1 MGNSHDYVALDWVRG
16 EIDETL
22 NQARQALEAY
32 VENTEDTSRIRFCL
46 NYIHQVH
53 GTLQMVEFYGAA
65 LLAEEMEKLAQAL
78 LNQAV
83 PNLRE
88 AVEVL
93 MQAVLQ
99 LPSYLEHLHAG
110 RKDLPL
116 VILPILNDLRASRG
130 ESLLSDTSLFT
141 PDLSAARITAPA
153 GVVQRLQDEKVIA
166 SLRKLRQMFQF
177 SLAGAVRGNEVKA
190 NTAYMVKV
198 LTRVE
203 RLCQHTSIG
212 QLWSVAIAFIEVFD
226 DNEVELTSATKTLLR
241 DLDHQLK
248 RLIDESVDILLQ
260 PIPEDLLKHLLYYI
274 AKSDTD
280 TEHVRKVRELFNLD
294 QSLPKD
300 EEVDAERAR
309 MQGPDKD
316 AIESVVSALNEELA
330 RIKDQ
335 LDLFVRGEFRDNA
348 DLEELL
354 PGLKQVANTM
364 AVLGLGIPRKVIL
377 EQVEVIE
384 ALIEE
389 RGEAEDSTL
398 MDIAGALL
406 YVEATLTGMTEEH
419 ASTLPTQTESDIP
432 AEQLGNAHDALLR
445 EARNGLE
452 QAKTCIVNF
461 IASQWDHSEIEGVP
475 AILDGLRGGLQI
487 IPLTKASELINSC
500 NQYIQQALLSKRSV
514 PDWKQLD
521 TLADAITS
529 IEYYIERLTEGA
541 QDNELILQ
549 VAEESVTEL
558 GFPPGEAPTYTESS
572 TEQESSSEEPLSD
585 FSPDAPSKESDAEL
599 IDDEIIEIFIEEAE
613 EVLSTIAEFYPKFL
627 KDHQQKGA
635 IVELRRA
642 FHTLKG
648 SGRLVGAATLG
659 ELAWSVEN
667 MLNRVLDNTISISK
681 EIFPLLED
689 VIQKLPQLVSDFK
702 EKQPSEDVS
711 DLIDQANVIAGVPR
725 SGASK
730 EASIEAASSTSE
742 TEQHEEIATATAPEA
757 DATEA
762 TESIEV
768 EDAATSSDAAA
779 DSDNTVVEEQAPIAA
794 TSRSNDDDDLID
806 DEIIEIF
813 IEETEEVLETIAEYL
828 PTYLSQHDNR
838 EALTELRRAFHT
850 LKGSGRMVSATTVG
864 ELSWAAENMMN
875 RIIDGSIVMSNEI
888 GDVLSNVTALLP
900 DLIEDFKLQ
909 QAPRHDVTPL
919 IQQAESLS
927 EGQPAAA
934 SDSSTAETTAASIT
948 SDVETDSG
956 VDPVLLDIFRSET
969 DTHLD
974 TINEFVDK
982 AEAEGELAFTDAIS
996 RALHTLK
1003 GSANTA
1009 GIGPIASIIVPVE
1022 KFVKDARALNIP
1034 ANPAVSDMLRQAAGY
1049 VRQGIE
1055 QLYNDPQHVLEGTE
1069 EFLSH
1074 LNELSELTFAEVAD
1088 VEQVQSVTTD
1098 PQLIN
1103 IFLTEGIDILLDAES
1118 ILNNWRNNPVPGE
1131 ELEKLVGEL
1140 KTLSQGAQVAGLD
1153 DISEFADLLEEAY
1166 ELIESGDVVAN
1177 DNFLDTIA
1185 HGHEALLSLMDQ
1197 VAAGLATQ
1205 PNNKLIAEIKEL
1217 IQSIEAN
1224 KTAISEAEQQAIAQA
1239 AAEAEKLTQQ
1249 EQEAL
1254 KELDEELEVEI
1265 PTLSGFDVEEEIP
1278 TLDSTEES
1286 ETALPQLSAEDSAS
1300 LLDPELVEIFL
1311 EEANDIINNTGE
1323 LLQQWSEDTTNPDLL
1338 VELQRELHTL
1348 KGGAR
1353 LADISSI
1360 GDLSHELETLF
1371 EGLTD
1376 KRLTADE
1383 SLVTLLFS
1391 CHDRLASTI
1400 DDIASGNSGAPATD
1414 LISQIQQV
1422 ISATPESA
1430 VDAPI
1435 IEEAPEETIE
1445 TESLSAATEL
1455 EASVSEETAEA
1466 VDESQQA
1473 PVDLDPELIEIFLEE
1488 ANDIVENSGNLI
1500 QQWQEDPSQ
1509 HQVVNELQRELH
1521 TLKGGARMAEITAI
1535 GDLSHELES
1544 LFERIVDGQINTD
1557 SDIINLSLSVHDRL
1571 ATMVEEIEAGQ
1582 MCRPAP
1588 ELISQITALISGE
1601 STATTDEPDEIIPE
1615 LTLEDAVDEEQAET
1629 SLDESSELTEETA
1642 EQFIEAVNEE
1652 IDEQLEENVSE
1663 EIDFGDIPTLE
1674 TDEEELESL
1683 DEIPSDDELLSTIDE
1698 PSVEIEEALTSE
1710 ADSVEDVEFELEA
1723 TEPETGAIEP
1733 EAADAESLELDSE
1746 SDETETTDAV
1756 SEEATPILAE
1766 SLDPELVEIFLEE
1779 ASEIIDNTGE
1789 LLQSWLEDINDTSNV
1804 KELQRELH
1812 TLKGGARMAEIG
1824 PLGDLAHEL
1833 ETLFEGIV
1841 ENGLVVDSSI
1851 SDLMLA
1857 CHDKLATMVDQIGSG
1872 SAIYP
1877 ANDLIASVIAITN
1890 GDEQPVDSAAT
1901 DIGDSEVQDS
1911 EVQDSEV
1918 QDSEVQAADDAED
1931 DNVIELTAPITDD
1944 EALASES
1951 EALSHESEH
1960 LAQESEPEE
1969 LTSETAASEEL
1980 EDKPVSEQDF
1990 ADDLNAIFLEEAR
2003 EICEAITDS
2012 LDHWNEAPASLNG
2025 VIDLQRELHTLKGGA
2040 RLADIDNIGN
2050 LADALYEKL
2059 EAALNASATDNKALI
2074 QVTNRSAEQLTLM
2087 LNELES
2093 SGQTTPAVDLIDA
2106 INAIAIDADQSDAV
2120 STDTDSEDANEAAD
2134 AEILEI
2140 FLDEANE
2147 ILEALDNQTSDW
2159 STDTSNNDFNLEIQR
2174 LLHTLKGGAR
2184 LAGLEELG
2192 NVSHE
2197 LESKLIAA
2205 AEQGDGLTSDLLST
2219 VNQYQDKLNSLI
2231 TEVNHRFIAL
2241 TAEQATQSDDK
2252 PVEKEASAP
2261 QQTGD
2266 TQAPELQA
2274 DHEEAKAPEATAS
2287 VDASGDNAASTEP
2300 ATTAQQ
2306 QDRVTTTAKKPD
2318 TQAKKAAAAR
2328 PAQQETVRVSA
2339 ALIDDLVNLAGETSI
2354 TRGRLEQQ
2362 ISDFSFNLD
2371 EMVSTIERLREQLRR
2386 MDMETEAQVLFRTE
2400 KEGVGPDYADFD
2412 PLEMDRYSS
2421 IQQLSR
2427 ALTESTFD
2435 LLDLRET
2442 LADKARD
2449 AETLLLQQSRIH
2461 TELQEG
2467 LMKTRMIPF
2476 SSMVPRLRRIVRQ
2489 ISGELGKKA
2498 EFDVQNAEGE
2508 MDRTVLERMVAP
2520 LEHMLRNAL
2529 DHGIES
2535 IEKRKAAGKPEAGT
2549 ISLSLNREGGDIVLR
2564 MKDDGGGIKVDVIRD
2579 KAIAQ
2584 GLMKKGAALSD
2595 HDILQFIMKAGFS
2608 TAEQVTQISGR
2619 GVGMDVVASEI
2630 KMLGGNISIDSKE
2643 GAGTTFTVRLPF
2655 TVSVNRALM
2664 VNTGDDFYAIPLNT
2678 IEGIVR
2684 VSPYELE
2691 EYYKP
2696 DAPLYEYAGQQ
2707 YRLQYLGN
2715 VLHSDH
2721 KPKLQG
2727 QPLPLPVILVRGT
2740 DHPIALQ
2747 VDSLMGSREIV
2758 VKSLGAQFSKVPGV
2772 SGATILGDGSV
2783 VVILDLPAL
2792 IRADDGRALT
2802 TTVSEVEVAAPV
2814 EQRPTLVMVVDDSV
2828 TVRKV
2833 TTRLLE
2839 RNGMDVITAK
2849 DGVDAIAQLQ
2859 DHKPDVMLLDIEMPR
2874 MDGFEVA
2881 SLVRH
2886 DENLKDVPICMI
2898 TSRTGQKH
2906 RERAMSIGVNEYLGK
2921 PFQEKE
2927 LLNTIEKLT
2936 DLS

>member
-32 VENTEDTSRIRFCL
+32 VENTEDTSRMRFCL

-83 PNLRE
+83 PNLQD

-130 ESLLSDTSLFT
+130 EPLLSDTSLFT
-141 PDLSAARITAPA
+141 PDLSAARVTAPSGA
-153 GVVQRLQDEKVIA
+153 VQRLQDEKVIA

-177 SLAGAVRGNEVKA
+177 SLAGVIRGNEVKA

-203 RLCQHTSIG
+203 RLCQNTSLG
-212 QLWSVAIAFIEVFD
+212 QLWSVAIAFIDVFD
-226 DNEVELTSATKTLLR
+226 DNAVELTSATKTLLR

-248 RLIDESVDILLQ
+248 RLVDESVDILLQ

-274 AKSDTD
+274 AKADTD
-280 TEHVRKVRELFNLD
+280 TEHVNKVRQQFHLD

-300 EEVDAERAR
+300 EEVDAERQR

-316 AIESVVSALNEELA
+316 AIESVVAALNEELA

-364 AVLGLGIPRKVIL
+364 AVLGLGIPRKVTL

-384 ALIEE
+384 ALVDK

-419 ASTLPTQTESDIP
+419 ASSLSANTESDIP
-432 AEQLGNAHDALLR
+432 AEQLGNAHDAVLR

-475 AILDGLRGGLQI
+475 EILDGLRGGLQI

-500 NQYIQQALLSKRSV
+500 NQYIQQALLSKKSV

-549 VAEESVTEL
+549 VAEESVIEL
-558 GFPPGEAPTYTESS
+558 GFPPGEVPTYIETNE
-572 TEQESSSEEPLSD
+572 TQESSPETTVSD
-585 FSPDAPSKESDAEL
+585 FSPDAPSKGSDEEL

-613 EVLSTIAEFYPKFL
+613 EVLDTISEFYPKFL
-627 KDHQQKGA
+627 KDHQQKDA

-648 SGRLVGAATLG
+648 SGRLVGAVTLG
-659 ELAWSVEN
+659 ELAWAVEN
-667 MLNRVLDNTISISK
+667 MLNRILDNTITISK
-681 EIFPLLED
+681 ELFPLLED
-689 VIQKLPQLVSDFK
+689 VIQTLPQLVTDFK
-702 EKQPSEDVS
+702 EKKSSDDVS
-711 DLIDQANVIAGVPR
+711 NLIDQANMFAGVPR
-725 SGASK
+725 SGANK
-730 EASIEAASSTSE
+730 AAETETPIIETDLTEETTISEKNADAEPTLAVVDEETSNVVTPAASPIS
-742 TEQHEEIATATAPEA
+742 
-757 DATEA
+757 
-762 TESIEV
+762 
-768 EDAATSSDAAA
+768 AAT
-779 DSDNTVVEEQAPIAA
+779 I
-794 TSRSNDDDDLID
+794 SNAGTDPDEDDLID

-813 IEETEEVLETIAEYL
+813 IEEAEEVLATIAEYL
-828 PTYLSQHDNR
+828 PTYLSQHDNS

-864 ELSWAAENMMN
+864 ELSWAAESVMN
-875 RIIDGSIVMSNEI
+875 RIIDGSIEMNQDI
-888 GDVLSNVTALLP
+888 GDVLSNATALLP
-900 DLIEDFKLQ
+900 DLVEDFKLQ
-909 QAPRHDVTPL
+909 SNPRHDVTAL
-919 IQQAESLS
+919 IQQAESLA
-927 EGQPAAA
+927 EGGATSSLGSNETEASAANFENEV
-934 SDSSTAETTAASIT
+934 D
-948 SDVETDSG
+948 TDNG
-956 VDPVLLDIFRSET
+956 VDPILLDIFRSET

-974 TINEFVDK
+974 TINEFVDN
-982 AEAEGELAFTDAIS
+982 AESEGELSFTDSIS

-1009 GIGPIASIIVPVE
+1009 GIDPIANIIVPVE

-1055 QLYNDPQHVLEGTE
+1055 QLYNDPQHHLEGTE

-1074 LNELSELTFAEVAD
+1074 LNELSELTFAD
-1088 VEQVQSVTTD
+1088 VSDIEQVQSVTTD

-1118 ILNNWRNNPVPGE
+1118 ILNSWRNNPVPGE

-1140 KTLSQGAQVAGLD
+1140 KTLSQGAQVAGLE
-1153 DISEFADLLEEAY
+1153 DISEFADLLENAY

-1177 DNFLDTIA
+1177 DSFLDTIA

-1217 IQSIEAN
+1217 ILNIEAN
-1224 KTAISEAEQQAIAQA
+1224 KA
-1239 AAEAEKLTQQ
+1239 AAESDAKEKADTEAAEAAEELTQL
-1249 EQEAL
+1249 EQDAL

-1265 PTLSGFDVEEEIP
+1265 PTLSGFEVEEDIP
-1278 TLDSTEES
+1278 TLDTVEGSES
-1286 ETALPQLSAEDSAS
+1286 ALPQLTEADSAS

-1353 LADISSI
+1353 LADIPSI
-1360 GDLSHELETLF
+1360 GDLAHELEALF

-1376 KRLTADE
+1376 KRLTADA
-1383 SLVTLLFS
+1383 SLASLLFS
-1391 CHDRLASTI
+1391 CHDRLASII
-1400 DDIASGNSGAPATD
+1400 DDVASGNNSIPATD
-1414 LISQIQQV
+1414 LISKIQQV
-1422 ISATPESA
+1422 ISAT
-1430 VDAPI
+1430 
-1435 IEEAPEETIE
+1435 
-1445 TESLSAATEL
+1445 TESVA
-1455 EASVSEETAEA
+1455 EASTHEEVAEVEEPSSSDIEISGA
-1466 VDESQQA
+1466 VVEELPELAEEDQQA
-1473 PVDLDPELIEIFLEE
+1473 LIDLDPELIEIFLEE
-1488 ANDIVENSGNLI
+1488 ANDIIENSGNLI

-1521 TLKGGARMAEITAI
+1521 TLKGGARMAEISAI

-1544 LFERIVDGQINTD
+1544 LFERIVDGQINTANH
-1557 SDIINLSLSVHDRL
+1557 IIDLSLTAHDRL
-1571 ATMVEEIEAGQ
+1571 ATMIEDIEAGRT
-1582 MCRPAP
+1582 CRSAP
-1588 ELISQITALISGE
+1588 DLITQITALINGE
-1601 STATTDEPDEIIPE
+1601 AAPSAEEPIETIPQLSIEDSVEEVQEAPLVPETA
-1615 LTLEDAVDEEQAET
+1615 
-1629 SLDESSELTEETA
+1629 ELTEETA
-1642 EQFIEAVNEE
+1642 EQFIEAANEE
-1652 IDEQLEENVSE
+1652 IDDEHDE
-1663 EIDFGDIPTLE
+1663 EIDFGNIPTLE
-1674 TDEEELESL
+1674 SEDEGALASLE
-1683 DEIPSDDELLSTIDE
+1683 DIPSDDELLSSTEEDSTDNELAAFEVEEFEPLEPEKIAVADE
-1698 PSVEIEEALTSE
+1698 TS
-1710 ADSVEDVEFELEA
+1710 DSTFQPEDVA
-1723 TEPETGAIEP
+1723 
-1733 EAADAESLELDSE
+1733 
-1746 SDETETTDAV
+1746 
-1756 SEEATPILAE
+1756 PILSE

-1779 ASEIIDNTGE
+1779 ANEIIDNTGE
-1789 LLQSWLEDINDTSNV
+1789 LLQTWLEDIHDSSNV

-1851 SDLMLA
+1851 ADLMLA
-1857 CHDKLATMVDQIGSG
+1857 CHDKLATMIDQIGNG
-1872 SAIYP
+1872 SALYP
-1877 ANDLIASVIAITN
+1877 ASDLIASVVALINGEAQPTN
-1890 GDEQPVDSAAT
+1890 IEEPSTGIEELSQDIENLPVDQ
-1901 DIGDSEVQDS
+1901 V
-1911 EVQDSEV
+1911 
-1918 QDSEVQAADDAED
+1918 DDPED
-1931 DNVIELTAPITDD
+1931 ESTIQLTAPILEGETPSSNEEFIIKQEQPGEETTSD
-1944 EALASES
+1944 ESTA
-1951 EALSHESEH
+1951 
-1960 LAQESEPEE
+1960 
-1969 LTSETAASEEL
+1969 ETT
-1980 EDKPVSEQDF
+1980 SEQDF
-1990 ADDLNAIFLEEAR
+1990 ADDLMAIFLEEAR
-2003 EICEAITDS
+2003 EICDAIIDC
-2012 LDHWNEAPASLNG
+2012 LDHWNEAPANLND
-2025 VIDLQRELHTLKGGA
+2025 VIEIQRELHTLKGGA
-2040 RLADIDNIGN
+2040 RLADIDNIGD
-2050 LADALYEKL
+2050 LADALYDKL
-2059 EAALNASATDNKALI
+2059 EVALSENATDNKALI
-2074 QVTNRSAEQLTLM
+2074 QVTSRSAEQLVSM
-2087 LNELES
+2087 LTELENAGKTS
-2093 SGQTTPAVDLIDA
+2093 PVTDLIDT
-2106 INAIAIDADQSDAV
+2106 INAIPIKERKNIATADIDNAE
-2120 STDTDSEDANEAAD
+2120 EDEAAD

-2140 FLDEANE
+2140 FLEEANE
-2147 ILEALDNQTSDW
+2147 ILEALDTQTSDW
-2159 STDTSNNDFNLEIQR
+2159 STDTSNNDFNREIQR

-2184 LAGLEELG
+2184 LAGLMELG

-2197 LESKLIAA
+2197 LESKLIEAV
-2205 AEQGDGLTSDLLST
+2205 ENNDGLTTELLAT
-2219 VNQYQDKLNSLI
+2219 VNQYQDKLSSLV

-2241 TAEQATQSDDK
+2241 SAEQATQK
-2252 PVEKEASAP
+2252 AP
-2261 QQTGD
+2261 QVVETQAVPATNDEEKPFVQESNDPQPPAITAEGD
-2266 TQAPELQA
+2266 TQALA
-2274 DHEEAKAPEATAS
+2274 
-2287 VDASGDNAASTEP
+2287 VEP
-2300 ATTAQQ
+2300 TPPVED

-2318 TQAKKAAAAR
+2318 SQAQKSAKSR

-2339 ALIDDLVNLAGETSI
+2339 SLIDDLVNLAGETSI

-2529 DHGIES
+2529 DHGIET
-2535 IEKRKAAGKPEAGT
+2535 IDKRKAAGKPEAGN

-2584 GLMKKGAALSD
+2584 GLMKKDIALSD

-2792 IRADDGRALT
+2792 IRADDGRALSNT
-2802 TTVSEVEVAAPV
+2802 GSEVEIAGPV

-2927 LLNTIEKLT
+2927 LLSTIEKLT

>member
-16 EIDETL
+16 EIDDTL

-32 VENTEDTSRIRFCL
+32 VDNTEDTSRMRFCL

-83 PNLRE
+83 PNLQE

-93 MQAVLQ
+93 MQAILQ

-130 ESLLSDTSLFT
+130 EPLLSDTSLFT
-141 PDLSAARITAPA
+141 PDLSAARIATPA
-153 GVVQRLQDEKVIA
+153 GAVQRLQDEKVVA

-177 SLAGAVRGNEVKA
+177 SLAGVIRGNEVKA
-190 NTAYMVKV
+190 NTAYMIKV

-203 RLCQHTSIG
+203 RLCQNTPLG
-212 QLWSVAIAFIEVFD
+212 QLWSVAIAFIDVFD
-226 DNEVELTSATKTLLR
+226 DNSLELTSATKALLR
-241 DLDHQLK
+241 DLDHQIK
-248 RLIDESVDILLQ
+248 RLIDESVDVLLQ
-260 PIPEDLLKHLLYYI
+260 PVPEDLLKHLLYYI
-274 AKSDTD
+274 AKSNTD
-280 TEHVRKVRELFNLD
+280 TENVRKVRQRFNLD

-300 EEVDAERAR
+300 KEVDEERQR
-309 MQGPDKD
+309 MQGPDKE
-316 AIESVVSALNEELA
+316 AIASVVSALNEEIA

-384 ALIEE
+384 TLIEE
-389 RGEAEDSTL
+389 QGEAEDSTL

-419 ASTLPTQTESDIP
+419 ASSIPSNVESEIP
-432 AEQLGNAHDALLR
+432 AEQIGNAHDAVLR
-445 EARNGLE
+445 ETRNGLE

-461 IASQWDHSEIEGVP
+461 IASQWDHNEIEGVP

-487 IPLTKASELINSC
+487 IPLTKASELIHSC
-500 NQYIQQALLSKRSV
+500 NQYIQQALLSSKAV

-558 GFPPGEAPTYTESS
+558 GFPPGEAPTYNEADANREASADT
-572 TEQESSSEEPLSD
+572 TPSD
-585 FSPDAPSKESDAEL
+585 LSPDAPSKGSDAEL

-613 EVLSTIAEFYPKFL
+613 EVLATISEFHPKFV
-627 KDHQQKGA
+627 KDYQDKDS

-648 SGRLVGAATLG
+648 SGRLVGAVTLG

-667 MLNRVLDNTISISK
+667 MLNRVLDNTISVTTAL
-681 EIFPLLED
+681 FPVLEE
-689 VIQKLPQLVSDFK
+689 VINKLPQLVNDFK
-702 EKQPSEDVS
+702 AKQESEDVS
-711 DLIDQANVIAGVPR
+711 HLIEQANDIAGVPR
-725 SGASK
+725 AGSSKADSLETTESK
-730 EASIEAASSTSE
+730 EDVSAEDTE
-742 TEQHEEIATATAPEA
+742 TEDSITAPS
-757 DATEA
+757 EA
-762 TESIEV
+762 TSDSEEPEQIVQPAGNMSIPTPASHF
-768 EDAATSSDAAA
+768 ED
-779 DSDNTVVEEQAPIAA
+779 E
-794 TSRSNDDDDLID
+794 DLID

-813 IEETEEVLETIAEYL
+813 IEEAEEVLETIAEYL
-828 PTYLSQHDNR
+828 PTYIAQHDNS

-850 LKGSGRMVSATTVG
+850 LKGSGRMVSATVVG

-875 RIIDGSIVMSNEI
+875 RIIDGSIVMSQEI
-888 GDVLSNVTALLP
+888 GEVLSEAKALLP
-900 DLIEDFKLQ
+900 DLVEDFKQ
-909 QAPRHDVTPL
+909 QRPPQHDVTPL
-919 IQQAESLS
+919 IERANLLAQGE
-927 EGQPAAA
+927 
-934 SDSSTAETTAASIT
+934 TAAS
-948 SDVETDSG
+948 SDSDTANIESQNENDVDLDSG

-969 DTHLD
+969 DTHLE
-974 TINEFVDK
+974 TINEFVEN
-982 AEAEGELAFTDAIS
+982 AETEGELPFTDSIS

-1009 GIGPIASIIVPVE
+1009 GIAPIANIIVPVE

-1034 ANPAVSDMLRQAAGY
+1034 ANPAVSNMLRQAAVY
-1049 VRQGIE
+1049 VKQGVE
-1055 QLYNDPQHVLEGTE
+1055 QLYNDPQHHLEGTE
-1069 EFLSH
+1069 EFLTH
-1074 LNELSELTFAEVAD
+1074 LNELSELTFAEISD
-1088 VEQVQSVTTD
+1088 IEQVQSITSD

-1103 IFLTEGIDILLDAES
+1103 IFLTEGIDILLDAAS
-1118 ILNNWRNNPVPGE
+1118 ILDNWRNNPVPGE
-1131 ELEKLVGEL
+1131 ELAKLVGEL
-1140 KTLSQGAQVAGLD
+1140 KTLSHGAQMAGLE
-1153 DISEFADLLEEAY
+1153 DITEFADLLESAY
-1166 ELIESGDVVAN
+1166 ALIDSGDIVAN
-1177 DNFLDTIA
+1177 DQFLDTIA
-1185 HGHEALLSLMDQ
+1185 KGHEALLNLMDQ
-1197 VAAGLATQ
+1197 VAAGLAMQ
-1205 PNNKLIAEIKEL
+1205 PNNKLIAELKEL
-1217 IQSIEAN
+1217 IQRMEAN
-1224 KTAISEAEQQAIAQA
+1224 RAEAESLAQEQA
-1239 AAEAEKLTQQ
+1239 ALEAEAEK
-1249 EQEAL
+1249 EQDQLEQDAL
-1254 KELDEELEVEI
+1254 KELDDELEIEI
-1265 PTLSGFDVEEEIP
+1265 PTLSEFEIDEDIP
-1278 TLDSTEES
+1278 TLDVDEEES
-1286 ETALPQLSAEDSAS
+1286 SIPQLTAEESAD

-1323 LLQQWSEDTTNPDLL
+1323 LLQQWSEDTTNPELL
-1338 VELQRELHTL
+1338 IELQRELHTL

-1353 LADISSI
+1353 LADIPSI

-1371 EGLTD
+1371 EGLTEQ
-1376 KRLTADE
+1376 RLVATPP
-1383 SLVTLLFS
+1383 LVSLLFS
-1391 CHDRLASTI
+1391 CHDKLASNI
-1400 DDIASGNSGAPATD
+1400 DDIASGNNGDPAPD
-1414 LISQIQQV
+1414 LIKQIQAV
-1422 ISATPESA
+1422 ISSPVEAEAQAPTEPLEES
-1430 VDAPI
+1430 
-1435 IEEAPEETIE
+1435 
-1445 TESLSAATEL
+1445 TESSSDEPTLAESS
-1455 EASVSEETAEA
+1455 EADTDTSQ
-1466 VDESQQA
+1466 ESDQSLIE
-1473 PVDLDPELIEIFLEE
+1473 LDPELIEIFLEE
-1488 ANDIVENSGNLI
+1488 ANDIIENSGNLI

-1521 TLKGGARMAEITAI
+1521 TLKGGARMAEISAI

-1544 LFERIVDGQINTD
+1544 LFEKIVDGHINTD
-1557 SDIINLSLSVHDRL
+1557 NTMIDLSLTVHDRL
-1571 ATMVEEIEAGQ
+1571 ATMVEDIAAGRH
-1582 MCRPAP
+1582 CTPAP
-1588 ELISQITALISGE
+1588 ELVEQITALLNGGSDVVETQTPEDVVPDASDE
-1601 STATTDEPDEIIPE
+1601 STTESMVDEATDTEELELEADTDSTDE
-1615 LTLEDAVDEEQAET
+1615 LTA
-1629 SLDESSELTEETA
+1629 ETA
-1642 EQFIEAVNEE
+1642 EQFIDAINEE
-1652 IDEQLEENVSE
+1652 PQD
-1663 EIDFGDIPTLE
+1663 
-1674 TDEEELESL
+1674 ESL
-1683 DEIPSDDELLSTIDE
+1683 DDADTAEPDTLELD
-1698 PSVEIEEALTSE
+1698 
-1710 ADSVEDVEFELEA
+1710 
-1723 TEPETGAIEP
+1723 AIEP
-1733 EAADAESLELDSE
+1733 EATESGATESE
-1746 SDETETTDAV
+1746 TIESETIEPE
-1756 SEEATPILAE
+1756 SIEPEPEATELEAVTAD

-1779 ASEIIDNTGE
+1779 ANEIIDNTGE
-1789 LLQSWLEDINDTSNV
+1789 LLQTWLEDINDSSHV

-1812 TLKGGARMAEIG
+1812 TLKGGARMAEIA

-1833 ETLFEGIV
+1833 ETLFESIV
-1841 ENGLVVDSSI
+1841 ENGLVVESSI

-1857 CHDKLATMVDQIGSG
+1857 CHDKLAAMVDQISSG

-1877 ANDLIASVIAITN
+1877 ANDLVAAVLAITSGEEQTATTTEAETET
-1890 GDEQPVDSAAT
+1890 GDIQLEALETDTSSESIESIEDTEPLEETEQTEDSAAE
-1901 DIGDSEVQDS
+1901 IE
-1911 EVQDSEV
+1911 EP
-1918 QDSEVQAADDAED
+1918 ADDISSED
-1931 DNVIELTAPITDD
+1931 ADEQRFVDDLMTIFLD
-1944 EALASES
+1944 EA
-1951 EALSHESEH
+1951 H
-1960 LAQESEPEE
+1960 
-1969 LTSETAASEEL
+1969 
-1980 EDKPVSEQDF
+1980 
-1990 ADDLNAIFLEEAR
+1990 
-2003 EICEAITDS
+2003 EICDALIDS
-2012 LDHWNEAPASLNG
+2012 LDLWTASPDTLNG
-2025 VIDLQRELHTLKGGA
+2025 VVELQRELHTLKGGA
-2040 RLADIDNIGN
+2040 RLADIDTIGDI
-2050 LADALYEKL
+2050 ADTLYDKL
-2059 EAALNASATDNKALI
+2059 EEALSQNATNNPELLSVTGRAVEHLKSMLSELEHSGKASPALELIETIKAVPVDANADKALAP
-2074 QVTNRSAEQLTLM
+2074 AEQ
-2087 LNELES
+2087 
-2093 SGQTTPAVDLIDA
+2093 DD
-2106 INAIAIDADQSDAV
+2106 SD
-2120 STDTDSEDANEAAD
+2120 D

-2140 FLDEANE
+2140 FLEEANE
-2147 ILEALDNQTSDW
+2147 ILEALDTQLADW
-2159 STDTSNNDFNLEIQR
+2159 GTDTSNQDFNREIQR

-2184 LAGLEELG
+2184 LAGLKELG

-2197 LESKLIAA
+2197 LESKLIDAL
-2205 AEQGDGLTSDLLST
+2205 EGGTELNSDLQT
-2219 VNQYQDKLNSLI
+2219 MVNQYQDKLNSLVS
-2231 TEVNHRFIAL
+2231 EVNHRYIAL
-2241 TAEQATQSDDK
+2241 SAEQASTAETQDSNNQRSTPAESTDTAQPQADSTSGKAASQPKVTNTTVAEQSDK
-2252 PVEKEASAP
+2252 
-2261 QQTGD
+2261 
-2266 TQAPELQA
+2266 
-2274 DHEEAKAPEATAS
+2274 
-2287 VDASGDNAASTEP
+2287 
-2300 ATTAQQ
+2300 
-2306 QDRVTTTAKKPD
+2306 QDRVTTTAKKPESKAK
-2318 TQAKKAAAAR
+2318 QAAKAR

-2489 ISGELGKKA
+2489 ISGELGKKV
-2498 EFDVQNAEGE
+2498 EFDVKNAEGE

-2529 DHGIES
+2529 DHGIET
-2535 IEKRKAAGKPEAGT
+2535 IEKRKAAGKSEAGK

-2564 MKDDGGGIKVDVIRD
+2564 MKDDGGGISVDVIRN
-2579 KAIAQ
+2579 KAIKQ
-2584 GLMKKGAALSD
+2584 GLIKEGAALSN

-2643 GAGTTFTVRLPF
+2643 NVGTTFTVRLPF

-2664 VNTGDDFYAIPLNT
+2664 VNTGEDFYAIPLNT

-2715 VLHSDH
+2715 VLHSEH

-2792 IRADDGRALT
+2792 IRADDGRALST
-2802 TTVSEVEVAAPV
+2802 AVPEVEVQAPI
-2814 EQRPTLVMVVDDSV
+2814 EQRATMVMVVDDSV

-2927 LLNTIEKLT
+2927 LLNTIEKLIN
-2936 DLS
+2936 LP

>member
-32 VENTEDTSRIRFCL
+32 VDNTEDTSRMRFCL

-83 PNLRE
+83 PNLQD

-130 ESLLSDTSLFT
+130 EPLLSDTSLFT
-141 PDLSAARITAPA
+141 PDLSAARIKAPA
-153 GVVQRLQDEKVIA
+153 GVIQRLQDEKVVA

-177 SLAGAVRGNEVKA
+177 SLAGVIRGNEVKA

-203 RLCQHTSIG
+203 RLCQNTSLG
-212 QLWSVAIAFIEVFD
+212 QLWSVAIAFIDVFD

-248 RLIDESVDILLQ
+248 RLVDESVDILLQ

-280 TEHVRKVRELFNLD
+280 TDHVNKVRQQFHLD

-300 EEVDAERAR
+300 EEVDAERQR

-316 AIESVVSALNEELA
+316 AIESVVAALNEELA

-384 ALIEE
+384 ALVEE

-419 ASTLPTQTESDIP
+419 ASSLSANTESDIP
-432 AEQLGNAHDALLR
+432 AEQLGNAHDAVLR

-461 IASQWDHSEIEGVP
+461 IASQWDHSEIESVP

-500 NQYIQQALLSKRSV
+500 NQYIQQALLSKKSV

-558 GFPPGEAPTYTESS
+558 GFPPGEKPTYVEAAAEEEKTEE
-572 TEQESSSEEPLSD
+572 TLSD
-585 FSPDAPSKESDAEL
+585 FSPDAPSKGSDAEL

-613 EVLSTIAEFYPKFL
+613 EVLSTISEFYPKFL
-627 KDHQQKGA
+627 KDHQQKSA

-648 SGRLVGAATLG
+648 SGRLVGAVTLG
-659 ELAWSVEN
+659 ELAWAVEN

-681 EIFPLLED
+681 ELFPLLEA
-689 VIQKLPQLVSDFK
+689 VIQKLPQLVTDFK

-725 SGASK
+725 SGANK
-730 EASIEAASSTSE
+730 AAE
-742 TEQHEEIATATAPEA
+742 VDATA
-757 DATEA
+757 
-762 TESIEV
+762 IEV
-768 EDAATSSDAAA
+768 ESAEETELTEETALDE
-779 DSDNTVVEEQAPIAA
+779 DNTDAEPPITVAEEAPSEDVPPSPAPISSAT
-794 TSRSNDDDDLID
+794 TSRDEDDLID

-813 IEETEEVLETIAEYL
+813 IEEAEEVLATIAEYL
-828 PTYLSQHDNR
+828 PTYLNQHDNS

-875 RIIDGSIVMSNEI
+875 RIIDGSIVMSQDI
-888 GDVLSNVTALLP
+888 GDVLTNATALLP
-900 DLIEDFKLQ
+900 DLIEDFKHQ
-909 QAPRHDVTPL
+909 NDPRHDVTTL
-919 IQQAESLS
+919 IQQAESLA
-927 EGQPAAA
+927 EGEAV
-934 SDSSTAETTAASIT
+934 SSSGSHPAETADTNLE
-948 SDVETDSG
+948 SDMDIDSG

-974 TINEFVDK
+974 TIYEFVDK
-982 AEAEGELAFTDAIS
+982 AESEGELSFTDAIS

-1009 GIGPIASIIVPVE
+1009 GIGPIANIIVPVE

-1049 VRQGIE
+1049 VKQGIE
-1055 QLYNDPQHVLEGTE
+1055 QLYNDPQHELEGTE
-1069 EFLSH
+1069 AFLSH
-1074 LNELSELTFAEVAD
+1074 LNELSELTFAEVSD
-1088 VEQVQSVTTD
+1088 IEQVQSVTTD

-1140 KTLSQGAQVAGLD
+1140 KTLSQGAQVAGLE
-1153 DISEFADLLEEAY
+1153 DISEFADLLENAY

-1177 DNFLDTIA
+1177 DIFLDTIA

-1217 IQSIEAN
+1217 IQNIETN
-1224 KTAISEAEQQAIAQA
+1224 KAAAISEAEAKAVA
-1239 AAEAEKLTQQ
+1239 DAAEAAEELTQI
-1249 EQEAL
+1249 EQDAL

-1265 PTLSGFDVEEEIP
+1265 PTLSGFELEEEIP
-1278 TLDSTEES
+1278 TLGNAEEPES
-1286 ETALPQLSAEDSAS
+1286 ALPQLTAEDSAS

-1323 LLQQWSEDTTNPDLL
+1323 LLQQWSEDTTNPELL

-1353 LADISSI
+1353 LADIPSI

-1391 CHDRLASTI
+1391 CHDRLASII
-1400 DDIASGNSGAPATD
+1400 DDVASGNSGVPATD

-1422 ISATPESA
+1422 ISGTAEPATEEIVEDASAEIEEPSSIAVEVVES
-1430 VDAPI
+1430 DAPETQELA
-1435 IEEAPEETIE
+1435 EEN
-1445 TESLSAATEL
+1445 
-1455 EASVSEETAEA
+1455 
-1466 VDESQQA
+1466 QQA
-1473 PVDLDPELIEIFLEE
+1473 PIDLDPELIEIFLEE
-1488 ANDIVENSGNLI
+1488 ANDIIENSGNLI

-1521 TLKGGARMAEITAI
+1521 TLKGGARMAEISAI

-1544 LFERIVDGQINTD
+1544 LFERIVDGQVNTD
-1557 SDIINLSLSVHDRL
+1557 SRIINLSLTVHDRL
-1571 ATMVEEIEAGQ
+1571 AAMVEEIEAGHI
-1582 MCRPAP
+1582 CRSAP
-1588 ELISQITALISGE
+1588 DLITQITALINGE
-1601 STATTDEPDEIIPE
+1601 AAPSAEEPIETIPE
-1615 LTLEDAVDEEQAET
+1615 LSIEDVVDQDQEEP
-1629 SLDESSELTEETA
+1629 SLPDSTELTEETA

-1652 IDEQLEENVSE
+1652 IDDEMGE
-1663 EIDFGDIPTLE
+1663 EIDFGEIPTLE
-1674 TDEEELESL
+1674 SEDEEALSSLE
-1683 DEIPSDDELLSTIDE
+1683 DIPTDDELLISTEDDITDADDALELE
-1698 PSVEIEEALTSE
+1698 PETL
-1710 ADSVEDVEFELEA
+1710 ELEA
-1723 TEPETGAIEP
+1723 TEVETDEV
-1733 EAADAESLELDSE
+1733 ESLEPE
-1746 SDETETTDAV
+1746 QTEADTVV
-1756 SEEATPILAE
+1756 SSAEAEEVAPILSE

-1779 ASEIIDNTGE
+1779 ANEIIDNTGE
-1789 LLQSWLEDINDTSNV
+1789 LLQSWLEDINDSSNV

-1812 TLKGGARMAEIG
+1812 TLKGGARMAEIS

-1877 ANDLIASVIAITN
+1877 ANDLIASVIALTN
-1890 GDEQPVDSAAT
+1890 GEALPTDDSATTAT
-1901 DIGDSEVQDS
+1901 SDDSPEVSPEIEALAPDLPDLS
-1911 EVQDSEV
+1911 ED
-1918 QDSEVQAADDAED
+1918 ED
-1931 DNVIELTAPITDD
+1931 TIELTAPILEEEVQSSEQEESAD
-1944 EALASES
+1944 EAISD
-1951 EALSHESEH
+1951 
-1960 LAQESEPEE
+1960 
-1969 LTSETAASEEL
+1969 ETAIEST
-1980 EDKPVSEQDF
+1980 SEQDF
-1990 ADDLNAIFLEEAR
+1990 ADDLMSIFLDEAR
-2003 EICEAITDS
+2003 EICDAIIDS

-2040 RLADIDNIGN
+2040 RLADIDNIGD
-2050 LADALYEKL
+2050 LADALYDKL
-2059 EAALNASATDNKALI
+2059 EVALSENATDNKALI
-2074 QVTNRSAEQLTLM
+2074 QVTSRCTEQLVSM

-2093 SGQTTPAVDLIDA
+2093 SGKTSSVSELIDA
-2106 INAIAIDADQSDAV
+2106 INAVDIELDKGSAVTAEIESSEAD
-2120 STDTDSEDANEAAD
+2120 EAAD

-2140 FLDEANE
+2140 FLEEANE
-2147 ILEALDNQTSDW
+2147 ILEALDTQTSDW
-2159 STDTSNNDFNLEIQR
+2159 STDTSNNDFNREIQR

-2184 LAGLEELG
+2184 LAGLQELG

-2197 LESKLIAA
+2197 LESKLIEAV
-2205 AEQGDGLTSDLLST
+2205 EKGDGLTDELLAT
-2219 VNQYQDKLNSLI
+2219 VNQYQDKLSSLV

-2241 TAEQATQSDDK
+2241 SAEQATQASPQSDEPQPDSAISDLQEADTSAEQTEK
-2252 PVEKEASAP
+2252 AEFSQEVDNTESPATATVEEDALASAAESTP
-2261 QQTGD
+2261 
-2266 TQAPELQA
+2266 PA
-2274 DHEEAKAPEATAS
+2274 D
-2287 VDASGDNAASTEP
+2287 
-2300 ATTAQQ
+2300 Q

-2318 TQAKKAAAAR
+2318 SQAKKAAKAR

-2339 ALIDDLVNLAGETSI
+2339 SLIDDLVNLAGETSI

-2529 DHGIES
+2529 DHGIET
-2535 IEKRKAAGKPEAGT
+2535 IDKRKAAGKPEAGN

-2584 GLMKKGAALSD
+2584 GLMKKDIALSD

-2792 IRADDGRALT
+2792 IRADDGRALSN
-2802 TTVSEVEVAAPV
+2802 VSSEVEVAAPV

-2927 LLNTIEKLT
+2927 LLSTIEKLT

>member
-16 EIDETL
+16 EIDDTL

-32 VENTEDTSRIRFCL
+32 VDNTEDTSRMRFCL

-83 PNLRE
+83 PDLQE

-141 PDLSAARITAPA
+141 PDLSAARIATPA
-153 GVVQRLQDEKVIA
+153 GAVQRLQDPKVVA

-177 SLAGAVRGNEVKA
+177 SLAGVIRGNEVKA

-203 RLCQHTSIG
+203 RLCQNTALG
-212 QLWSVAIAFIEVFD
+212 QLWSVAIAFIDVFD
-226 DNEVELTSATKTLLR
+226 DNELELTSATKTLLR
-241 DLDHQLK
+241 DLDHQIK
-248 RLIDESVDILLQ
+248 RLIDESVDVLLQ
-260 PIPEDLLKHLLYYI
+260 PVPEDLLKHLLYYV
-274 AKSDTD
+274 AKSSTD
-280 TEHVRKVRELFNLD
+280 TEHVNKVRERFHLN

-300 EEVDAERAR
+300 KEVDEERQR
-309 MQGPDKD
+309 MQGPDKE
-316 AIESVVSALNEELA
+316 AIASVVAALNEELA

-377 EQVEVIE
+377 EQVDVIE
-384 ALIEE
+384 TLIEE
-389 RGEAEDSTL
+389 RGEAEDITL

-406 YVEATLTGMTEEH
+406 YVEATLSGMTEEH
-419 ASTLPTQTESDIP
+419 ASPFSANTESDIP
-432 AEQLGNAHDALLR
+432 AEQIGNAHDAVLR
-445 EARNGLE
+445 ETRNGLE

-461 IASQWDHSEIEGVP
+461 IASQWDHAEIENVP

-487 IPLTKASELINSC
+487 IPLTKAAELINSC
-500 NQYIQQALLSKRSV
+500 NQYIQQALLSNKTV

-558 GFPPGEAPTYTESS
+558 GFPPGEIPTYNEAHSNKEDSAET
-572 TEQESSSEEPLSD
+572 TLSD
-585 FSPDAPSKESDAEL
+585 LSPDAPSKESDAEL

-613 EVLSTIAEFYPKFL
+613 EVLATIAEFYPKFV
-627 KDHQQKGA
+627 KDHQHKDA

-642 FHTLKG
+642 YHTLKG

-659 ELAWSVEN
+659 ELAWSIEN
-667 MLNRVLDNTISISK
+667 MLNRVLDNTISVTASL
-681 EIFPLLED
+681 FPLLEA
-689 VIQKLPQLVSDFK
+689 VNQKLPQLVNDFK

-711 DLIDQANVIAGVPR
+711 DLIDQANVLAGVPR
-725 SGASK
+725 SGANKVANTEESEPAIELS
-730 EASIEAASSTSE
+730 EAPSTTEAVDEGKAPDE
-742 TEQHEEIATATAPEA
+742 TEQDTVESNTANEVSSPSAPPRFDEE
-757 DATEA
+757 
-762 TESIEV
+762 
-768 EDAATSSDAAA
+768 
-779 DSDNTVVEEQAPIAA
+779 
-794 TSRSNDDDDLID
+794 DLID

-813 IEETEEVLETIAEYL
+813 IEEAEEVLETIAEYL
-828 PTYLSQHDNR
+828 PTYINQHDNS

-850 LKGSGRMVSATTVG
+850 LKGSGRMVNATTVG
-864 ELSWAAENMMN
+864 ELSWAAEDMMN
-875 RIIDGSIVMSNEI
+875 RIIDGSIVMSHEI
-888 GDVLSNVTALLP
+888 GETLSNATELLP

-909 QAPRHDVTPL
+909 QAPRHDVTAL
-919 IQQAESLS
+919 IERANLLAQGESALAAESS
-927 EGQPAAA
+927 TTTN
-934 SDSSTAETTAASIT
+934 DSSLENEL
-948 SDVETDSG
+948 DTDSG

-969 DTHLD
+969 DTHLE
-974 TINEFVDK
+974 TINEFVEA
-982 AEAEGELAFTDAIS
+982 AEAEGEIPFTDAIS

-1009 GIGPIASIIVPVE
+1009 GISPIAAIIVPVE
-1022 KFVKDARALNIP
+1022 KFVKDARAVNIP
-1034 ANPAVSDMLRQAAGY
+1034 ANPAVSNMLRQAAVY

-1055 QLYNDPQHVLEGTE
+1055 QLYNDPQHHIDGTE
-1069 EFLSH
+1069 EFLTH
-1074 LNELSELTFAEVAD
+1074 LNELSELSFAD
-1088 VEQVQSVTTD
+1088 VSDIEQAQSTTTD
-1098 PQLIN
+1098 PQLIS
-1103 IFLTEGIDILLDAES
+1103 IFLTEGVDILLDAES
-1118 ILNNWRNNPVPGE
+1118 ILDNWRNNPVPGE

-1140 KTLSQGAQVAGLD
+1140 KTLSQGAQVAGLE
-1153 DISEFADLLEEAY
+1153 DICEFAELLESAY

-1177 DNFLDTIA
+1177 DKFLDTIA

-1217 IQSIEAN
+1217 ILNIQADNAVTENEARE
-1224 KTAISEAEQQAIAQA
+1224 KA
-1239 AAEAEKLTQQ
+1239 AAEAEAAEEQTQL
-1249 EQEAL
+1249 EQDAL
-1254 KELDEELEVEI
+1254 KELDEELEIEI
-1265 PTLSGFDVEEEIP
+1265 PTLSGFEIDEEIP
-1278 TLDSTEES
+1278 TLDIEEPAS
-1286 ETALPQLSAEDSAS
+1286 ALPQLTAEDSAS

-1311 EEANDIINNTGE
+1311 EEANDIVNNTGE

-1338 VELQRELHTL
+1338 IELQRELHTL

-1371 EGLTD
+1371 EGLTEQ
-1376 KRLTADE
+1376 RLVAAP

-1391 CHDRLASTI
+1391 CHDRLATII
-1400 DDIASGNSGAPATD
+1400 DDVSSGNSGKPAVD
-1414 LISQIQQV
+1414 LIEQIQQV
-1422 ISATPESA
+1422 ISTAGEPVATNQ
-1430 VDAPI
+1430 V
-1435 IEEAPEETIE
+1435 EETTDE
-1445 TESLSAATEL
+1445 QEATTPTSSAESEPLDDTVSAE
-1455 EASVSEETAEA
+1455 
-1466 VDESQQA
+1466 DSQQA
-1473 PVDLDPELIEIFLEE
+1473 PMDLDPELIEIFLEE
-1488 ANDIVENSGNLI
+1488 ANDIIENSGNLI

-1509 HQVVNELQRELH
+1509 HQTVNELQRELH
-1521 TLKGGARMAEITAI
+1521 TLKGGARMAEISAI
-1535 GDLSHELES
+1535 GDLAHELES

-1557 SDIINLSLSVHDRL
+1557 NHIIDLSLSVHDRL
-1571 ATMVEEIEAGQ
+1571 ATMVDDIGAGRISQ
-1582 MCRPAP
+1582 PAP
-1588 ELISQITALISGE
+1588 ELIGQITAIIDGEPSTTAADESLAELSLEE
-1601 STATTDEPDEIIPE
+1601 STD
-1615 LTLEDAVDEEQAET
+1615 L
-1629 SLDESSELTEETA
+1629 SEETA
-1642 EQFIEAVNEE
+1642 EQFIDAVNEE
-1652 IDEQLEENVSE
+1652 VDAEDALSQL
-1663 EIDFGDIPTLE
+1663 PTLE
-1674 TDEEELESL
+1674 LEEDETDEPNELE
-1683 DEIPSDDELLSTIDE
+1683 I
-1698 PSVEIEEALTSE
+1698 ALP
-1710 ADSVEDVEFELEA
+1710 DVEAATEEDTPAELEA
-1723 TEPETGAIEP
+1723 ET
-1733 EAADAESLELDSE
+1733 LDVE
-1746 SDETETTDAV
+1746 
-1756 SEEATPILAE
+1756 PILSE

-1779 ASEIIDNTGE
+1779 ANEIIDNTGE
-1789 LLQSWLEDINDTSNV
+1789 LLQSWLEDINDSSHV

-1841 ENGLVVDSSI
+1841 DNGLVVDSSI

-1877 ANDLIASVIAITN
+1877 ALDLIAAVVALTN
-1890 GDEQPVDSAAT
+1890 GDPVPTPSSKSETSATEEQPVVEAEETTTEPEDESALELEAPT
-1901 DIGDSEVQDS
+1901 LDEESQSSEQTPVED
-1911 EVQDSEV
+1911 EVPSYEI
-1918 QDSEVQAADDAED
+1918 S
-1931 DNVIELTAPITDD
+1931 TDD
-1944 EALASES
+1944 
-1951 EALSHESEH
+1951 
-1960 LAQESEPEE
+1960 
-1969 LTSETAASEEL
+1969 T
-1980 EDKPVSEQDF
+1980 SEQDF
-1990 ADDLNAIFLEEAR
+1990 ADDLMSIFLDEAR
-2003 EICEAITDS
+2003 EICDAIIDS
-2012 LDHWNEAPASLNG
+2012 LDHWSEAPESLNG
-2025 VIDLQRELHTLKGGA
+2025 VVELQRELHTLKGGA
-2040 RLADIDNIGN
+2040 RLADIDNIGD
-2050 LADALYEKL
+2050 LADALYDKL
-2059 EAALNASATDNKALI
+2059 EAAIGQNATNNPELI
-2074 QVTNRSAEQLTLM
+2074 KITSRSTEQLNTM

-2093 SGQTTPAVDLIDA
+2093 TGKSSSATDCISA
-2106 INAIAIDADQSDAV
+2106 INAITIEADKSVELEAAARDDAD
-2120 STDTDSEDANEAAD
+2120 D

-2140 FLDEANE
+2140 FLEEANE
-2147 ILEALDNQTSDW
+2147 ILEELDTQLSDW
-2159 STDTSNNDFNLEIQR
+2159 STDSSNDDFNREIQR

-2184 LAGLEELG
+2184 LAGLKELG

-2197 LESKLIAA
+2197 LESKLIEAL
-2205 AEQGDGLTSDLLST
+2205 EKGDGLNNDLHT
-2219 VNQYQDKLNSLI
+2219 MVNQYQDKLNSLV

-2241 TAEQATQSDDK
+2241 SAEQATPDEHKK
-2252 PVEKEASAP
+2252 PALEQPISENSTDAEQPETA
-2261 QQTGD
+2261 QGATD
-2266 TQAPELQA
+2266 TQA
-2274 DHEEAKAPEATAS
+2274 AS
-2287 VDASGDNAASTEP
+2287 VPSTAVSP
-2300 ATTAQQ
+2300 STDQ
-2306 QDRVTTTAKKPD
+2306 QDRVTTTAKKPAS
-2318 TQAKKAAAAR
+2318 QAKQAAKAR

-2339 ALIDDLVNLAGETSI
+2339 SLIDDLVNLAGETSI

-2535 IEKRKAAGKPEAGT
+2535 IEKRKAAGKPEAGN

-2564 MKDDGGGIKVDVIRD
+2564 MKDDGGGISVDVIRE
-2579 KAIAQ
+2579 KAIKQ
-2584 GLMKKGAALSD
+2584 GLMKKGAPLSN

-2630 KMLGGNISIDSKE
+2630 KMLGGNISIDSRE

-2664 VNTGDDFYAIPLNT
+2664 VNTGEDFYAIPLNT

-2792 IRADDGRALT
+2792 IRADDGRAL
-2802 TTVSEVEVAAPV
+2802 SNIEHEVETPAAV

-2859 DHKPDVMLLDIEMPR
+2859 DNKPDVMLLDIEMPR

-2927 LLNTIEKLT
+2927 LLSTIEKLIN
-2936 DLS
+2936 LS